1 MISFK
6 KGGNRVN
13 DTRIITSIKL
23 NSMDNLKELLDKQRE
38 LLTELNK
45 NAEKIE
51 AVKNCINI
59 ELSMEKATQ

>member
-1 MISFK
+1 M
-6 KGGNRVN
+6 N